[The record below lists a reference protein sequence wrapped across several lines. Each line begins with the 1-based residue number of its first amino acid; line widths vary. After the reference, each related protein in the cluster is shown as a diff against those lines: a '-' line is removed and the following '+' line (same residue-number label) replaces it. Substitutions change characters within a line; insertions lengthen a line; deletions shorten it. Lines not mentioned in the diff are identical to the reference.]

1 MFVKRFISNGFSSS
15 LYIIDIKLSVAVCA
29 YKLLNDDIEVSI
41 LSTPASYA
49 FKFVASAKPVVE
61 CVCK

>member
-1 MFVKRFISNGFSSS
+1 M
-15 LYIIDIKLSVAVCA
+15 KLSVAVCA

-49 FKFVASAKPVVE
+49 LRFVASAKPVVE